1 MEFMKMRFYDFV
13 AKTLATHT
21 SLQLAAEMKSN
32 FRRGWL
38 LCWYFLIC
46 FNLQTPIK
54 SATRLRANRAT
65 LQVFM
70 SPPIAAQSYWQ
81 TGTLIPV
88 LRPVAD
94 YMDVQ
99 YNPENLDVLITKQ
112 AGMANSPRMN
122 VKNGKTVEKA
132 DKLDKQKT
140 WDDFRS
146 SGLYILGLP
155 MHSQCGDKC
164 VSALTLGKELHSKN
178 ELLFFSIQCW
188 CRKPNS
194 PKRSKNGMKIHST
207 HGSRE
212 SFTKFVEVWNCSG
225 RRDFNLALPVHVTFG
240 HHLESLVHFSCRSC
254 LTLRCTDFGP
264 MPQMVRWCW
273 KDSVFGIIGWVVS
286 LKRLKVID
294 FCLVSSKGRD
304 TSWHLE
310 DSFIVGW
317 FVHFFVLWHNLC
329 YKSFTYIYV
338 RVVLANSQV
347 AIPKIW
353 WGVLR
358 AL

>member
-1 MEFMKMRFYDFV
+1 MKMRFYDFV

-32 FRRGWL
+32 FRQGWL

-140 WDDFRS
+140 WHDFRS

-164 VSALTLGKELHSKN
+164 VSALTLGKAAFK
-178 ELLFFSIQCW
+178 
-188 CRKPNS
+188 K
-194 PKRSKNGMKIHST
+194 
-207 HGSRE
+207 
-212 SFTKFVEVWNCSG
+212 
-225 RRDFNLALPVHVTFG
+225 
-240 HHLESLVHFSCRSC
+240 
-254 LTLRCTDFGP
+254 
-264 MPQMVRWCW
+264 
-273 KDSVFGIIGWVVS
+273 WVVVFFNSVLMPKTKLSQEEQEWDENTFYTWKSWEFHQICWS
-286 LKRLKVID
+286 LKLLRKERFQPGASSTCHIWTPPGKLGPLFVPQLSYLTMHRLWSHATD
-294 FCLVSSKGRD
+294 GEMMLKG
-304 TSWHLE
+304 
-310 DSFIVGW
+310 
-317 FVHFFVLWHNLC
+317 
-329 YKSFTYIYV
+329 
-338 RVVLANSQV
+338 
-347 AIPKIW
+347 
-353 WGVLR
+353 
-358 AL
+358 